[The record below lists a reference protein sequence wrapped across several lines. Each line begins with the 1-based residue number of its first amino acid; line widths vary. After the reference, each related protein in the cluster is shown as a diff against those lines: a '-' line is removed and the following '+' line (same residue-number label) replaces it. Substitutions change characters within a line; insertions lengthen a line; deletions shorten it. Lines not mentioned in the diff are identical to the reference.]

1 MDSWQP
7 EILYP
12 AEASSRARL
21 AELRAASD
29 VHVFDTLQ
37 AQVADLAQTRHPG
50 PPLQGDAQAQA
61 IAEVCGGD
69 LERYGAWIYYPWS
82 RRLVRLLAAEDFF
95 ELRTD
100 RNRLKILRDE
110 QALLQQK
117 RIAVLGL
124 SVGQAAAL
132 TLALEGIGGTFRLA
146 DFDTLSLSNL
156 NRLRGG
162 VHELGVNKAVITARA
177 MFELNPYLDI
187 EILPQGVTDANL
199 AAFLDGIDLLVEECD
214 SIVIKFQVRE
224 EARRR
229 RIPVIMDTSE
239 RGMLDVE
246 RFDLQPERPLF
257 HGLLPGVTAAGV
269 AELPRQAQLPL
280 VLGIVGVD
288 DMSGAMAASMCEL
301 GQSISTWPQLGSSV
315 ALGGALV
322 ADTARRVLLEQFRD
336 SGRYFV
342 DLARLIAP
350 GTAADTT
357 PVDLA
362 VRAAPE
368 AMQARRELAA
378 LRAPAR
384 GRGTAPSAEEIRYL
398 LAHASLAPSAGNRQP
413 WRFEWDGVRLT
424 CGLAFPAVEA
434 AARDAHA
441 SLLGLGAA
449 VENIALSAPSIG
461 LAANVSEL
469 KAAADVPPALAI
481 TFARGD
487 LSPSPLAAAISA
499 RVTNRRLAPP
509 QPLAPSDAEAMQAAL
524 DHPAGVL
531 ALRTADDARLA
542 LGAWLGEVER
552 LRHLEPDLHAELMAD
567 LRFTPH
573 AATST
578 RDGLDV
584 ATLDAS
590 PTEVAIMRILGNPE
604 AMARLAQVEG
614 GHALKRGAAAA
625 MAQCSAA
632 VLVGVRGGD
641 AQAALDAGRQLQ
653 RVWLAATLR
662 GLAVQPWGALTSLL
676 AHFEQGAPMSPR
688 AHALL
693 ARLSPAW
700 RGFWALGAAPFCG
713 VMLRLAHAPPPSA
726 ISLRR
731 DVPTI

>member
-7 EILYP
+7 ELLYP

-21 AELRAASD
+21 AELRAARD
-29 VHVFDTLQ
+29 VQVFDTLQ

-50 PPLQGDAQAQA
+50 PPLQGEVQAQA
-61 IAEVCGGD
+61 IAAVCGGD
-69 LERYGAWIYYPWS
+69 LERYGAWVYYAWS
-82 RRLVRLLAAEDFF
+82 RRLVRLLAPQDFF

-100 RNRLKILRDE
+100 RNRLKIVRDE
-110 QALLQQK
+110 QALLQRK

-132 TLALEGIGGTFRLA
+132 TLTLEGIGGRFRLA

-156 NRLRGG
+156 NRLRAG

-199 AAFLDGIDLLVEECD
+199 ATFLDGIDLLVEECD

-257 HGLLPGVTAAGV
+257 HGLLPGVTAADV
-269 AELPRQAQLPL
+269 AELPRPAQLPL

-288 DMSGAMAASMCEL
+288 GMSGAMAASMCEL
-301 GQSISTWPQLGSSV
+301 GHSISTWPQLGSSV
-315 ALGGALV
+315 TLGGALV
-322 ADTARRVLLEQFRD
+322 ADTARRVLLDQFRA

-342 DLARLIAP
+342 DLAELITPA
-350 GTAADTT
+350 TAADTT

-368 AMQARRELAA
+368 ATQPRRELAA

-384 GRGTAPSAEEIRYL
+384 GRGAAPSAEEIRFL
-398 LAHASLAPSAGNRQP
+398 VAHASLAPSSGNRQP
-413 WRFEWDGVRLT
+413 WQFGWNGTRLT
-424 CGLAFPAVEA
+424 CALSSQALAASG
-434 AARDAHA
+434 DAHDNLIA
-441 SLLGLGAA
+441 LGAA
-449 VENIALSAPSIG
+449 VENIVLSATSLG

-469 KAAADVPPALAI
+469 KAAADARPAVAI

-487 LSPSPLAAAISA
+487 LEPSPLATAIA
-499 RVTNRRLAPP
+499 DRVTNRRLAPP
-509 QPLAPSDAEAMQAAL
+509 QALAPSDVQAMQAAL
-524 DHPAGVL
+524 HHPAGVL

-542 LGAWLGEVER
+542 LGTWLGEVER
-552 LRHLEPDLHAELMAD
+552 LRHLEPRLHAELMAD

-573 AATST
+573 AATAT

-584 ATLDAS
+584 ATLEAS
-590 PTEVAIMRILGNPE
+590 PTDVAIMRILGNPE
-604 AMARLAQVEG
+604 AMARLAQVDG
-614 GHALKRGAAAA
+614 GHALKRGAAMA

-632 VLVGVRGGD
+632 VLVGVRGGGD
-641 AQAALDAGRQLQ
+641 HGAFDAGRQLQ
-653 RVWLAATLR
+653 RVWLAATLC
-662 GLAVQPWGALTSLL
+662 GLAVQPWGALPSLL
-676 AHFEQGAPMSPR
+676 ARLDRGAPMSPR
-688 AHALL
+688 ASELMT
-693 ARLSPAW
+693 RLSPAW
-700 RGFWALGAAPFCG
+700 RGFWDLGAAAPFCG